1 MANVSVVMCCYNA
14 EQYIQE
20 TIESVLG
27 QTYTDFEFIIWNDG
41 STDTTETIIKSYH
54 DSRIKYFYHENT
66 GVGIARFLAG
76 NMAGG
81 QYIAIIDSDD
91 ICLPDRIEKES
102 SFLDTHQDYVLVSSQ
117 MIYISQNGEQLGR
130 SFSVLSDYVI
140 RRKMADN
147 SVISHSG
154 CMYRKSIYDKVG
166 GYSGIVLGEDHV
178 LFSKMM
184 KYGKVCILPYPLVK
198 YRIRDLSLM
207 HVVQGNAYMPILNAF
222 RRKMINDEVIFDED
236 VTAYNHLYLLSR
248 KSTVGFRKSS
258 DVNRHVSLEERFMGL
273 LKPLLGEVLAN
284 RTIVSLKNF
293 FFVVYYALRGK

>member
-1 MANVSVVMCCYNA
+1 MAKISVVMCCYNS
-14 EQYIQE
+14 EQYVKD
-20 TIESVLG
+20 TIESVLS
-27 QTYTDFEFIIWNDG
+27 QTYADFEFIIWNDG
-41 STDTTETIIKSYH
+41 STDTTEAIIKSYH

-66 GVGIARFLAG
+66 GIGIARFLAG
-76 NMAGG
+76 NRAEG
-81 QYIAIIDSDD
+81 QYVAIIDSDD
-91 ICLPDRIEKES
+91 ICLPDRIEKEAL
-102 SFLDTHQDYVLVSSQ
+102 FLDTHQDYVLVSSQ
-117 MIYISQNGEQLGR
+117 MIYISQSGEKLGH

-140 RRKMADN
+140 RRKMTDN

-207 HVVQGNAYMPILNAF
+207 HVVQGNAYMPILDAF
-222 RRKMINDEVIFDED
+222 RRKLIDDEVISDED
-236 VTAYNHLYLLSR
+236 VAAYNQLYLLSR
-248 KSTVGFRKSS
+248 KSTDGLHRPS
-258 DVNRHVSLEERFMGL
+258 DANRHLSFEERLMGWL
-273 LKPLLGEVLAN
+273 MPLFSETFAN

-293 FFVVYYALRGK
+293 FFVVYYALREK